1 MSVVVFEQ
9 FIPPRSAVAYE
20 VVRPPVDHGPVARRF
35 GGLRDEQ
42 CATPMFVNQVTSPGS
57 LARGALN
64 DDDKV
69 QVPVSRSGGVAAES
83 GGLVQ
88 AGRGFRRL

>member
-1 MSVVVFEQ
+1 
-9 FIPPRSAVAYE
+9 
-20 VVRPPVDHGPVARRF
+20 
-35 GGLRDEQ
+35 
-42 CATPMFVNQVTSPGS
+42 MFVNQVTSPGS